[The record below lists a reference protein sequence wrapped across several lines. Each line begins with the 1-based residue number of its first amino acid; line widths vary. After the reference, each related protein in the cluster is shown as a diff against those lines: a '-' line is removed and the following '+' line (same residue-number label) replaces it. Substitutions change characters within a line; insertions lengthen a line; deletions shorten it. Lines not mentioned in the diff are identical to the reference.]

1 VEAESQVECAEEP
14 EAENPTHMDLSS
26 MLNDVEP
33 GSLVVIKSAVPNQP
47 GKEMVQVY
55 FSVKFW
61 LCGIINDFVVRCS
74 WFHPQVKVQL

>member
-1 VEAESQVECAEEP
+1 VEEVECAEEP
-14 EAENPTHMDLSS
+14 EAYNPPPMDLSS

-47 GKEMVQVY
+47 GKEMVQVC

-61 LCGIINDFVVRCS
+61 LSGV
-74 WFHPQVKVQL
+74 H